1 MGYGV
6 TRALHAYDFE
16 VDSDLGRVRSIKVGV
31 ADVRRKSL
39 APRGGF
45 YQYVLTR
52 VHPFSLSL
60 SLFFSL
66 FLCLCFFTPACM
78 DPRALRPFF
87 FLRVY
92 LPDYAF
98 RVVSCRV
105 VSRVKFS
112 LFSWFHDPSWCFS
125 SDMLTGFFFRKG

>member
-6 TRALHAYDFE
+6 TRALRAYDFE

-60 SLFFSL
+60 SLFLSF
-66 FLCLCFFTPACM
+66 FLCLYFFTSACM
-78 DPRALRPFF
+78 DPRVLRPFF
-87 FLRVY
+87 FARLSARLRV
-92 LPDYAF
+92 PR
-98 RVVSCRV
+98 RVVSCRESNS
-105 VSRVKFS
+105 VS
-112 LFSWFHDPSWCFS
+112 FH
-125 SDMLTGFFFRKG
+125 GFMILPDASHLIYLLGFFRKG